1 MSNILLTMFLPQ
13 RKVYLLLPLLLQE
26 HLPSRLW
33 IRLSMGTNSFCIA
46 HQGQR
51 KPVLTIQ
58 NIDPFDAA
66 NRYWSP
72 GSIKFTDGRF
82 GCNIGINCQPQIT
95 AYADT
100 PVLLV

>member
-1 MSNILLTMFLPQ
+1 MFLLSEEGVPLTSPSTETPPSGDSGLDYQ
-13 RKVYLLLPLLLQE
+13 WVRTAFVLPTKDRE
-26 HLPSRLW
+26 TGADNP
-33 IRLSMGTNSFCIA
+33 
-46 HQGQR
+46 
-51 KPVLTIQ
+51 

-100 PVLLV
+100 LLLLV